1 MMFCPHATLAQLPPT
16 RRDSAP
22 LRLVAVFVLAFML
35 SVTAAR
41 ADSTFVDAG
50 RVSGHWALD
59 GSPYVLR
66 GVIEI
71 PVRDTL
77 RISPGVRV
85 LFAAPARVEVSG
97 ALIAIGTDQDSIV
110 FTTDTIVNPD
120 GWSGLRIFGSG
131 SYARLECCVLEHAR
145 SLGSNDYG
153 LGGAVFCD
161 GALLVMSK
169 STIRWCRALS
179 GSGIFA
185 RNRSVLSVSESVIRD
200 NGSFSGCG
208 GAVCLRSGST
218 LTMTDSDVAFNISLY
233 GGGLCV
239 DGCTAV
245 IENSAIR
252 KNTASVWGGGLF
264 CSAATVTLR
273 NCLISGNESVGG
285 GGLDGRWE
293 VWLTMDRCVIEDNTS
308 VRPGAEGPGGGLML
322 QGGEQWIS
330 NCTFAGNYASQ
341 GGAVYGGNSM
351 HLVNSIV
358 ADHPLGRGLYFTA
371 GGAEVRYCCFARN
384 QGGNFA
390 GLNLPYLLGQV
401 MRVNV
406 NGDSCD
412 RYFNIYLD
420 PAFEDSAEVPY
431 SLTAASP
438 CIDAGDPLS
447 PRDPDGTIADMG
459 AYPFDQASGGEEAP
473 PALPQRLAL
482 YPAYPNPFNPT
493 TVLAFDLPQAGRV
506 LLRIFDLLGRE
517 VAVPADGHLAAGHH
531 VIEWNA
537 AAQSAGTY
545 FAVLES
551 GASRSV
557 QKLLLLK

>member
-1 MMFCPHATLAQLPPT
+1 MTVLA
-16 RRDSAP
+16 
-22 LRLVAVFVLAFML
+22 LAFML
-35 SVTAAR
+35 SVTVAR

-50 RVSGHWALD
+50 RVSGHWALG

-71 PVRDTL
+71 PARDTL
-77 RISPGVRV
+77 RISPGVQV
-85 LFAAPARVEVSG
+85 LFAVPARVEVLG
-97 ALIAIGTDQDSIV
+97 ALLAIGTDRDSIT
-110 FTTDTIVNPD
+110 FTADTIVNPSS
-120 GWSGLRIFGSG
+120 WSGLRIFGPG
-131 SYARLECCVLEHAR
+131 SYARLEHCVLEHAR

-161 GALLVMSK
+161 GALLVMSG

-185 RNRSVLSVSESVIRD
+185 RNGSVLSVSECAIRD
-200 NGSFSGCG
+200 NGNFSGCG

-218 LTMTDSDVAFNISLY
+218 LTMTGSDVAFNVSLY

-239 DGCTAV
+239 DASTAV

-273 NCLISGNESVGG
+273 NSLIFGNASVGG

-293 VWLTMDRCVIEDNTS
+293 VWLTMDRCVVEDNTG
-308 VRPGAEGPGGGLML
+308 VRPGAEGPGGGLLL

-358 ADHPLGRGLYFTA
+358 VDHALGRGLYFTT

-384 QGGNFA
+384 LGGDFA
-390 GLNLPYLLGQV
+390 GLNRPYLLGQV
-401 MRVNV
+401 MRVNA
-406 NGDSCD
+406 NRDSCD
-412 RYFNIYLD
+412 TYLNIYLD
-420 PAFEDSAEVPY
+420 PAFDDSAEVPY
-431 SLTAASP
+431 SLTAGSP
-438 CIDAGDPLS
+438 CIDAGNPFS
-447 PRDPDGTIADMG
+447 PRDSDGTITDIG
-459 AYPFDQASGGEEAP
+459 ARWFAHASDVPDAP
-473 PALPQRLAL
+473 GALPLHLAFH
-482 YPAYPNPFNPT
+482 PAYPNPFNPT
-493 TVLAFDLPQAGRV
+493 TALAFDLPQAGRV
-506 LLRIFDLLGRE
+506 LLRVFDLLGRE
-517 VAVPADGHLAAGHH
+517 VAVPADGHFPAGHH
-531 VIEWNA
+531 AVEWNA
-537 AAQSAGTY
+537 AGQSAGTY
-545 FAVLES
+545 FAVLEM
-551 GASRSV
+551 GPSRSI